1 MVRFLA
7 IVACGFALTACSS
20 SGDLMRTATPT
31 VPLQFESDPPGAEVK
46 TSGGQTCRTPCAL
59 AVPAAD
65 FQVTYSLTGYQPQT
79 VPVKLMPPDDM
90 RGSEEVGM
98 TASPPRFSPSP
109 VMAELVKGG
118 PRRAPA
124 KKPRVAKKPPAQPA
138 AQPTTTDAPPR
149 AQPQQQQTQQRQ
161 PSSGGFAPP
170 PSTSGFNPPPAP
182 SGGGFG
188 SPQQAAPPAGAWPAP
203 QTR

>member
-1 MVRFLA
+1 MVRHLS
-7 IVACGFALTACSS
+7 IIACGILLAGCSG
-20 SGDLMRTATPT
+20 SGDLMRTATVT

-65 FQVTYSLTGYQPQT
+65 FQATYTLNGYQPQT
-79 VPVKLMPPDDM
+79 IPVKLLPPDAI
-90 RGSEEVGM
+90 RGGEEFG
-98 TASPPRFSPSP
+98 APPNEPRFDPSP
-109 VMAELVKGG
+109 VVAELQKAG

-124 KKPRVAKKPPAQPA
+124 KKARVAKQPPSEGAPAQP
-138 AQPTTTDAPPR
+138 
-149 AQPQQQQTQQRQ
+149 QRSQSQ
-161 PSSGGFAPP
+161 PSDGGFAPP
-170 PSTSGFNPPPAP
+170 PSTSGFNAPPQG

-188 SPQQAAPPAGAWPAP
+188 QPQTPPPAGAWPAP